1 MDEITGEPKLHF
13 QWDTHLNDRFP
24 KFNFLFQQK
33 KFVDVMLVAAEGRTL
48 KAHRLILSAS
58 SQYLEVN
65 IRGTPCVH
73 QFSF

>member
-1 MDEITGEPKLHF
+1 MDEITGGPKLHF
-13 QWDTHLNDRFP
+13 QWDTHLNDRYP

-58 SQYLEVN
+58 SQYLEVDML
-65 IRGTPCVH
+65 ILKFKIC
-73 QFSF
+73 F

>member
-1 MDEITGEPKLHF
+1 MIVS
-13 QWDTHLNDRFP
+13 QNSISYSSR
-24 KFNFLFQQK
+24 K

-65 IRGTPCVH
+65 IRGTPCVL